1 MPSQQHNHLASVKSI
16 QEAVIHSEIL
26 RTRSVLIV
34 LGFICLI
41 GVFRIIKPA
50 TSSIDI
56 GVLIFVLGAVMILFE
71 IYMFKILDSCRKDDS
86 EYKHNNL
93 RSFQLIL
100 ECLFPIIAMFSLA
113 LFTNVDPFLL
123 LVSPAY
129 ALILILLAAS
139 VLRLDVESTI
149 LCGILSTT
157 GYALFVI
164 YVFNFAAAGNESPYP
179 LAMYFNLVVM
189 LFIASLVAVFITRQ
203 MRIYLDSAIEEVELK
218 RKHEMLQR
226 DLDIAEEIQ
235 QSLLPE
241 SVSKIK
247 DYELAGFSRS
257 AEKAGGDYYDW
268 RLIDDSRLV
277 LSIAD
282 VTGHGIG
289 PALVTTACRAY
300 VRAILDGS
308 SKIDSLI
315 HKLNTLLHE
324 DMPSGKF
331 VTFGLLDLDLNNHAV
346 TFLSA
351 GHAPHILIKANN
363 GNVEYIDAQGVPFG
377 VIDQQDLEDPV
388 IYKLDKGDLMVMFTD
403 GVYEV
408 SDNQNEQLGLERFVE
423 LIVNKRHEKTSSI
436 VNYIEEYL
444 IEILDGRLPKDDM
457 TMVVLKR
464 NY

>member
-1 MPSQQHNHLASVKSI
+1 M
-16 QEAVIHSEIL
+16 
-26 RTRSVLIV
+26 
-34 LGFICLI
+34 
-41 GVFRIIKPA
+41 
-50 TSSIDI
+50 
-56 GVLIFVLGAVMILFE
+56 
-71 IYMFKILDSCRKDDS
+71 
-86 EYKHNNL
+86 
-93 RSFQLIL
+93 
-100 ECLFPIIAMFSLA
+100 
-113 LFTNVDPFLL
+113 
-123 LVSPAY
+123 
-129 ALILILLAAS
+129 
-139 VLRLDVESTI
+139 
-149 LCGILSTT
+149 
-157 GYALFVI
+157 
-164 YVFNFAAAGNESPYP
+164 
-179 LAMYFNLVVM
+179 
-189 LFIASLVAVFITRQ
+189 
-203 MRIYLDSAIEEVELK
+203 
-218 RKHEMLQR
+218 
-226 DLDIAEEIQ
+226 
-235 QSLLPE
+235 
-241 SVSKIK
+241 
-247 DYELAGFSRS
+247 
-257 AEKAGGDYYDW
+257 
-268 RLIDDSRLV
+268 
-277 LSIAD
+277 SIAD

-423 LIVNKRHEKTSSI
+423 LIVNKRNEKTSSI

>member
-71 IYMFKILDSCRKDDS
+71 IYMFKILDACKKDDS
-86 EYKHNNL
+86 EYNSEYKYNKL

-149 LCGILSTT
+149 QCGILSTI

-257 AEKAGGDYYDW
+257 AE
-268 RLIDDSRLV
+268 
-277 LSIAD
+277 
-282 VTGHGIG
+282 
-289 PALVTTACRAY
+289 
-300 VRAILDGS
+300 
-308 SKIDSLI
+308 
-315 HKLNTLLHE
+315 
-324 DMPSGKF
+324 
-331 VTFGLLDLDLNNHAV
+331 
-346 TFLSA
+346 
-351 GHAPHILIKANN
+351 
-363 GNVEYIDAQGVPFG
+363 
-377 VIDQQDLEDPV
+377 
-388 IYKLDKGDLMVMFTD
+388 
-403 GVYEV
+403 
-408 SDNQNEQLGLERFVE
+408 
-423 LIVNKRHEKTSSI
+423 
-436 VNYIEEYL
+436 
-444 IEILDGRLPKDDM
+444 
-457 TMVVLKR
+457 
-464 NY
+464 

>member
-1 MPSQQHNHLASVKSI
+1 MSNQNDHHLGGVKSI
-16 QEAVIHSEIL
+16 QEAVIHSETL
-26 RTRSVLIV
+26 RTRSMLIV
-34 LGFICLI
+34 LGFICFI
-41 GVFRIIKPA
+41 GLFRIIKPV
-50 TSSIDI
+50 TNSINV
-56 GVLIFVLGAVMILFE
+56 GVLVFVLSFAMILFE
-71 IYMFKILDSCRKDDS
+71 LYMLKVLDVCKSNEPECG
-86 EYKHNNL
+86 HNKL
-93 RSFQLIL
+93 RNAQLVL
-100 ECLFPIIAMFSLA
+100 ECLFPIIVMSSLA
-113 LFTNVDPFLL
+113 IFTDIDPYLL

-149 LCGILSTT
+149 LCGILSTI
-157 GYALFVI
+157 GYAVFVI
-164 YVFNFAAAGNESPYP
+164 YVINYSAASNENPYP
-179 LAMYFNLVVM
+179 LQMYFNLVIM

-203 MRIYLDSAIEEVELK
+203 MRSYLDTAIEEVELK
-218 RKHEMLQR
+218 RKHELLQR

-235 QSLLPE
+235 QSLLPD

-308 SKIDSLI
+308 SKIDNLI

-331 VTFGLLDLDLNNHAV
+331 VTFGLLDLDLNNHIV

-388 IYKLDKGDLMVMFTD
+388 VYTLEQGDLMVMFTD

-408 SDNQNEQLGLERFVE
+408 SDNQGEQLGLEQFVKSIIE
-423 LIVNKRHEKTSSI
+423 KRNEEASSI
-436 VNYIEEYL
+436 TSYIEEYL
-444 IEILDGRLPKDDM
+444 IEILGGRLPKDDM

-464 NY
+464 S